1 MDTRPLITAAAVA
14 AGAAVGA
21 YVAKWVPGG
30 AFVQAIVGFALAW
43 GAEAFASGAVRDVV
57 LGVGAGIFV
66 MSVPGLVLK
75 VKR

>member
-1 MDTRPLITAAAVA
+1 MNTGHIITAASVVV
-14 AGAAVGA
+14 GAAAGA
-21 YVAKWVPGG
+21 YVAKWIPGG
-30 AFVQAIVGFALAW
+30 AIAQALVGFALAW
-43 GAEAFASGAVRDVV
+43 GAEAFASGIVRDVV